1 MFEIISAIIPN
12 PKIFYSVA
20 ASVAET
26 AAVNPNGTKT
36 LLTDGVSTFFIN
48 GKPVVN

>member
-20 ASVAET
+20 A
-26 AAVNPNGTKT
+26 AVNPNGTKT
-36 LLTDGVSTFFIN
+36 LLTDGVRTFFIN
-48 GKPVVN
+48 GKPVVINGL